1 MSMITIAGWLKG
13 SLSKRGSMASI
24 IMMMVLLIICIDSSA
39 GNASEES
46 ILDEVKAVN
55 REFDNRS
62 VPLDQYVAEDTVLAK
77 ENYQGG
83 PFRVLARKK
92 LIERYKCSSC
102 HTDKPIT
109 VNEGKELTHGD
120 IQLEHGRSGA
130 GLTCIDCHHPEA
142 RDYLEDKKGRKIDFD
157 HSYQLCG
164 QCHFRQKR
172 DWLGG
177 AHGKRV
183 TNWAGDRVVFNCTT
197 CHNPHSPKFEK
208 RFPAT
213 YSVPID

>member
-1 MSMITIAGWLKG
+1 MTAASRQ
-13 SLSKRGSMASI
+13 RGSRTIRGSKSFVI
-24 IMMMVLLIICIDSSA
+24 HLLALSFIFITTAA
-39 GNASEES
+39 GNTSEES
-46 ILDEVKAVN
+46 FLEEVKAVD
-55 REFDNRS
+55 RKFDSRS
-62 VPLDQYVAEDTVLAK
+62 VPLDHYVAEDTVLAK

-92 LIERYKCSSC
+92 YIERYKCSSC
-102 HTDKPIT
+102 HGDKPIT
-109 VNEGKELTHGD
+109 VNEAGELTHGA
-120 IQLEHGRSGA
+120 IELEHGRSGA
-130 GLTCIDCHHPEA
+130 GLTCIDCHHPEE

-183 TNWAGDRVVFNCTT
+183 TNWAGDRVIYNCTT
-197 CHNPHSPKFEK
+197 CHSPHSPKFEK

>member
-1 MSMITIAGWLKG
+1 M
-13 SLSKRGSMASI
+13 
-24 IMMMVLLIICIDSSA
+24 
-39 GNASEES
+39 
-46 ILDEVKAVN
+46 
-55 REFDNRS
+55 
-62 VPLDQYVAEDTVLAK
+62 
-77 ENYQGG
+77 
-83 PFRVLARKK
+83 LARKE

-102 HTDKPIT
+102 HTDKPVD
-109 VNEGKELTHGD
+109 VNLGMELTHGNV
-120 IQLEHGRSGA
+120 QLEHGSEGQA
-130 GLTCIDCHHPEA
+130 LTCIDCHHPDD

-177 AHGKRV
+177 AHGKRAS
-183 TNWAGDRVVFNCTT
+183 NWAGERVVFNCAT
-197 CHNPHSPKFEK
+197 CHDPHSPRFEK